1 MVSSLSPISSTALA
15 PVSGYEPWVMRSTSS
30 VKEAIADGNPVLMRV
45 HCAADYPMEDEL
57 LNQRLD
63 MESHSILLIG
73 YSDVDEV
80 FYVVDPWNQNWG
92 GEFHGTWR
100 LILKRA
106 LSSPANNAQ
115 EFRNLEAIGNS
126 VMEKERESISIPHL
140 SKSRQI

>member
-1 MVSSLSPISSTALA
+1 
-15 PVSGYEPWVMRSTSS
+15 
-30 VKEAIADGNPVLMRV
+30 MRV

-57 LNQRLD
+57 LNQRLA

-80 FYVVDPWNQNWG
+80 FYVVDPRNQNWG

-106 LSSPANNAQ
+106 LSSPANNVQ

-126 VMEKERESISIPHL
+126 AMEKERESISIPHL

>member
-57 LNQRLD
+57 
-63 MESHSILLIG
+63 
-73 YSDVDEV
+73 
-80 FYVVDPWNQNWG
+80 
-92 GEFHGTWR
+92 
-100 LILKRA
+100 KRA
-106 LSSPANNAQ
+106 LSSPANNVQ